1 MRLKVKNLGL
11 SSGGPL
17 IVVIN
22 SNDAKSG
29 GLSALDRIRIS
40 YSSKEAIAV
49 VNIASNKNVM
59 VGEIGL
65 FDEVIDKIKI
75 REGSFVDV
83 EYENKPLSLV
93 YIKEKLNGKRLNEKQ
108 IKEIIDDIVKNKI
121 SEVEASYFIAGV
133 YTRGLDDS
141 EIFYMTRAIASEG
154 KPVNW
159 GKKIVLD
166 KHSSGGTAGNRTTMI
181 IVPIIAAAGF
191 CIPKTSS
198 RAITS
203 PAGTAD
209 SMEVLAKVSFPVS
222 KIKEIVNKTNGC
234 IVWGGTLDLAS
245 ADDRLIKIEKTLGLD
260 PEGAL
265 LSSVLSKKKAVG
277 ATHVLIDIPYG
288 EGAKIDNKNKARKLK
303 KQFIKIGKRLGM
315 KMKVI
320 LTDGSEPIGNGIGP
334 ALEAR
339 DVLKVLRCEEDAPID
354 LKEKAVIMAGL
365 MLEMV
370 GYGNEKDALEILES
384 GEAYK
389 KMKEIIKAQGGN
401 ENIKP
406 DNIKIGKYSHVVESK
421 KNGIVKNID
430 NMAINKIARFSGAP
444 GDKGAGVYLFVHKGD
459 YVNKGDELFA
469 VYSNENNKLKY
480 GLKLLKNEIISV
492 G

>member
-1 MRLKVKNLGL
+1 MNLRVKKLGL

-22 SNDAKSG
+22 SVDAKST
-29 GLSALDRIRIS
+29 GLNALDRVKIS
-40 YSSKEAIAV
+40 YGKKEVIAV
-49 VNIASNKNVM
+49 VNIAIDHNVG

-65 FDEVIDKIKI
+65 FDEVVDKLNIKD
-75 REGSFVDV
+75 GVLVNV
-83 EYENKPLSLV
+83 EYENKPLSLG
-93 YIKEKLNGKRLNEKQ
+93 YIKDKLNGKRLNEKK

-121 SEVEASYFIAGV
+121 SEVEASYFIAGI
-133 YTRGLDDS
+133 YTHGLDDD
-141 EIFYMTRAIASEG
+141 EVFYMTKAIASEG
-154 KPVNW
+154 KPITW

-181 IVPIIAAAGF
+181 IVPIIAAAGL

-203 PAGTAD
+203 PSGTSD
-209 SMEVLAKVSFPVS
+209 TMEILAKVSFS
-222 KIKEIVNKTNGC
+222 ADEIKKIVNKTNGC
-234 IVWGGTLDLAS
+234 IVWGGTLDLAN
-245 ADDRLIKIEKTLGLD
+245 ADDRLIKIEKTLSLD

-288 EGAKIDNKNKARKLK
+288 EGAKINNKDKARKLK

-315 KMKVI
+315 KIKVI

-339 DVLKVLRCEEDAPID
+339 DVLKVLMCEEDAPRD
-354 LKEKAVIMAGL
+354 LKEKAVMMAGL
-365 MLEMV
+365 MLKMV
-370 GYGNEKDALEILES
+370 NYGDETEALEILES
-384 GEAYK
+384 GKAYK
-389 KMKEIIKAQGGN
+389 KMKEIIKAQGGK

-406 DNIKIGKYSHVVESK
+406 SDIKIGKYSHVVESK
-421 KNGIVKNID
+421 KSGIVKKID

-444 GDKGAGVYLFVHKGD
+444 GDKGAGVFLFVHKGE
-459 YVNKGDELFA
+459 YINKGYKLFA
-469 VYSNENNKLKY
+469 VYSNDNNKLKY
-480 GLKLLKNEIISV
+480 SLKLIKNEIISV